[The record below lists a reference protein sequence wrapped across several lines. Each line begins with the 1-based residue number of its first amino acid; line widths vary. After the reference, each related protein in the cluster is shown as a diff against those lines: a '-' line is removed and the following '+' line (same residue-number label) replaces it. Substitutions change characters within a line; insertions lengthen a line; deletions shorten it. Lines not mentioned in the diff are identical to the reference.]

1 MKEFTSTVTLTF
13 DLNNLEAE
21 SKEDY
26 IRLLKLQYQEYYNI
40 NIKTEEI
47 SEIKKYNLK
56 ATEWNYFM

>member
-1 MKEFTSTVTLTF
+1 MKEFTSTVTLIF

-40 NIKTEEI
+40 NIMTEEI
-47 SEIKKYNLK
+47 SDIKEYNLE
-56 ATEWNYFM
+56 ATKWKTIK

>member
-26 IRLLKLQYQEYYNI
+26 IRLLKLQYQEYCNI
-40 NIKTEEI
+40 NIMTEEI
-47 SEIKKYNLK
+47 SDIKEYNLE
-56 ATEWNYFM
+56 ATE

>member
-40 NIKTEEI
+40 NIMTEEI
-47 SEIKKYNLK
+47 SDIIEYNL
-56 ATEWNYFM
+56 

>member
-1 MKEFTSTVTLTF
+1 MTKEFTSTVTLTF

-40 NIKTEEI
+40 NIMTEEI
-47 SEIKKYNLK
+47 SDIKEYTLE
-56 ATEWNYFM
+56 ATE

>member
-13 DLNNLEAE
+13 DFNNLEAE

-40 NIKTEEI
+40 NIMTEEI
-47 SEIKKYNLK
+47 SDIIEYNLE
-56 ATEWNYFM
+56 ATK

>member
-40 NIKTEEI
+40 NIMTEEI
-47 SEIKKYNLK
+47 SDIIEYNLE
-56 ATEWNYFM
+56 ATEWNI

>member
-40 NIKTEEI
+40 NIMTEEI
-47 SEIKKYNLK
+47 SDIIEYNLE
-56 ATEWNYFM
+56 ATEWNLM

>member
-40 NIKTEEI
+40 NIMTEEI
-47 SEIKKYNLK
+47 SDIKEYNLE
-56 ATEWNYFM
+56 ATEWRTIK

>member
-1 MKEFTSTVTLTF
+1 MTKEFTSTVTLTF

-40 NIKTEEI
+40 NIMTEEI
-47 SEIKKYNLK
+47 SDIIEYNLE
-56 ATEWNYFM
+56 ATK

>member
-47 SEIKKYNLK
+47 SDIKEYNLE
-56 ATEWNYFM
+56 ATE

>member
-13 DLNNLEAE
+13 EINNLEAE

-40 NIKTEEI
+40 NIMTEEI
-47 SEIKKYNLK
+47 SDIKEYNLE
-56 ATEWNYFM
+56 ATEWNTM

>member
-26 IRLLKLQYQEYYNI
+26 IRLLKLQYQEYYNT
-40 NIKTEEI
+40 NIMTEEI
-47 SEIKKYNLK
+47 SDIKEYNLE
-56 ATEWNYFM
+56 ATE

>member
-1 MKEFTSTVTLTF
+1 MKEFTSTVTLTS

-40 NIKTEEI
+40 NIMTEEI
-47 SEIKKYNLK
+47 SDIKEYNLE
-56 ATEWNYFM
+56 ATKWNF

>member
-1 MKEFTSTVTLTF
+1 MKEFPSTVTLTF

-40 NIKTEEI
+40 NIMTEEI
-47 SEIKKYNLK
+47 SDIIEYNLE
-56 ATEWNYFM
+56 ATEWNTM

>member
-26 IRLLKLQYQEYYNI
+26 IRLLKLQYLELYNI
-40 NIKTEEI
+40 SIMTEEI
-47 SEIKKYNLK
+47 SDIIEYNLE
-56 ATEWNYFM
+56 ATKWNS

>member
-40 NIKTEEI
+40 NIMTVEI
-47 SEIKKYNLK
+47 SDIKEYNLE
-56 ATEWNYFM
+56 ATE

>member
-1 MKEFTSTVTLTF
+1 MKEFTSTVTLTY

-40 NIKTEEI
+40 NIMTVEI
-47 SEIKKYNLK
+47 SDIKEFNCSP
-56 ATEWNYFM
+56 

>member
-40 NIKTEEI
+40 NIMTEEI
-47 SEIKKYNLK
+47 SDIKEYNLE
-56 ATEWNYFM
+56 ATKWNI

>member
-13 DLNNLEAE
+13 DLNNLAAE

-40 NIKTEEI
+40 NIMTEEI
-47 SEIKKYNLK
+47 SDIKEYNLE
-56 ATEWNYFM
+56 AT